1 MYYSEVIVDKS
12 RIISPHDPCLFSKSE
27 YNGLHMNIGQGITQF
42 ITILQIIFSILLIAS
57 ILIQRSEAGVGGT
70 FGGSDGFSS
79 AHHQKRGVEKFVFIA
94 TIILAILFAVSS
106 LGLLILN

>member
-1 MYYSEVIVDKS
+1 MYKS
-12 RIISPHDPCLFSKSE
+12 QYASLAYFQKPSILYC
-27 YNGLHMNIGQGITQF
+27 YMNIGPEVTQF

-70 FGGSDGFSS
+70 FGGNDGFSS

-94 TIILAILFAVSS
+94 TIILGILFAVSS
-106 LGLLILN
+106 LSLLILK